1 LSDTRERRNA
11 ATLSRRFSLRSF
23 LVGVV
28 LAVPAVGI
36 AQSGLE
42 RPLTAEPGDAA
53 RGRSIVF
60 DKSLSSCVLCHA
72 VPGNEG
78 PQGNVG
84 PPLEGVGS
92 RLSEAQLRL
101 RIVDSTRINPA
112 SVMPPYHRTEGL
124 SRVAGNYRDKP
135 VLDARQVEDVV
146 AYLRT
151 LK

>member
-1 LSDTRERRNA
+1 MAFPPSGSA
-11 ATLSRRFSLRSF
+11 Q
-23 LVGVV
+23 VG
-28 LAVPAVGI
+28 LA
-36 AQSGLE
+36 
-42 RPLTAEPGDAA
+42 RPLAPEPPDPA

-84 PPLEGVGS
+84 PSLEGVGS

-112 SVMPPYHRTEGL
+112 SVMPPYHRTDGL
-124 SRVAGNYRDKP
+124 SRVAGNYRGKP